1 MKTPA
6 YIIKHSNFSA
16 DDYEYLS
23 AKGYSNK
30 EILTIWNKDV
40 NQGKTACQWK
50 DGGFAESK
58 FNSVVA

>member
-6 YIIKHSNFSA
+6 YLIKHSNFSS
-16 DDYEYLS
+16 DDYAYLS

-30 EILTIWNKDV
+30 EILAIWNKDV

-50 DGGFAESK
+50 DGGLAESK